1 MFIQAVL
8 EAVTF
13 TAFMI
18 ACPCALG
25 LLWCSLCWIVH
36 EIKRAV
42 RRDQLRAARR
52 PVT

>member
-1 MFIQAVL
+1 MFVQAVL

-25 LLWCSLCWIVH
+25 LLWYGLCRIAH
-36 EIKRAV
+36 KIKRAV
-42 RRDQLRAARR
+42 RRDQHRAARQA
-52 PVT
+52 VT